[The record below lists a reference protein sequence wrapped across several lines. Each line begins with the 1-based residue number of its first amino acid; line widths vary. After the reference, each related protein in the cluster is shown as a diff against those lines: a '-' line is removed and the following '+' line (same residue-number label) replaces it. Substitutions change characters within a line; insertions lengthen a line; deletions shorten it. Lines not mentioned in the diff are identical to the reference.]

1 MKQSI
6 RSICSLALATVL
18 ALSLS
23 ACSSTPSS
31 SSQGSGESSSQSSS
45 QTETVTIKV
54 GASPAPHAEI
64 LEVVKPLL
72 EQEGITL
79 EVTEFTD
86 YVIPNEAVEG
96 GDLDANY
103 FQHQPYLT
111 DFNATRGTHLVSI
124 ASINFEPLGLYP
136 GKTKSVEE
144 LPDGAV
150 IAVPSDTSNEARA
163 LQLLE
168 SLGLIQLKEGVGLEA
183 TTKDIVENPK
193 NISFQELEAAQLVN
207 ALPDVDLAVINGNYA
222 VDAKITDTVLA
233 SESKDSDGA
242 STYANILVVKE
253 GDETRP
259 ELLKLAEVLQSD
271 EVKTFIESTYNG
283 VVVPVF

>member
-1 MKQSI
+1 MRHSI
-6 RSICSLALATVL
+6 GSLCALVLAGALTLSLAG
-18 ALSLS
+18 
-23 ACSSTPSS
+23 CSTPSS
-31 SSQGSGESSSQSSS
+31 SENSSSSSQSSS
-45 QTETVTIKV
+45 QEAQTITIKV

-72 EQEGITL
+72 AEEGINL

-86 YVIPNEAVEG
+86 YIIPNEAVEG

-124 ASINFEPLGLYP
+124 ASVHFEPLGVYP
-136 GKTKSVEE
+136 GKIQTIDA
-144 LPDGAV
+144 LPDGGV
-150 IAVPSDTSNEARA
+150 IAVPNDTSNEARA

-168 SLGLIQLKEGVGLEA
+168 SLGLIELKEGVGLEA
-183 TTKDIVENPK
+183 TPWDIVSNPK
-193 NISFQELEAAQLVN
+193 NLTFQELEAAQLVN
-207 ALPDVDLAVINGNYA
+207 VLPDVDLAVINGNYA
-222 VDAKITDTVLA
+222 VDAQITDTILA
-233 SESKDSDGA
+233 SEDKESEGA
-242 STYANILVVKE
+242 TTYANILVVRE
-253 GDETRP
+253 GDEQRP
-259 ELLKLAEVLQSD
+259 ELQKLAEALQSE

>member
-1 MKQSI
+1 MRHSI
-6 RSICSLALATVL
+6 GSLCALVLAGALTLSLAG
-18 ALSLS
+18 
-23 ACSSTPSS
+23 CSTPSS
-31 SSQGSGESSSQSSS
+31 SENSSSSSQSSS
-45 QTETVTIKV
+45 QEAQTITIKV

-72 EQEGITL
+72 AEEGINL

-86 YVIPNEAVEG
+86 YIIPNEAVEG

-124 ASINFEPLGLYP
+124 ASVHFEPLGVYP
-136 GKTKSVEE
+136 GKIQTIDA
-144 LPDGAV
+144 LPDGGV
-150 IAVPSDTSNEARA
+150 IAVPNDTSNEARA

-168 SLGLIQLKEGVGLEA
+168 SLGLIELKEGVGLEA
-183 TTKDIVENPK
+183 TPLDIVSNPK
-193 NISFQELEAAQLVN
+193 NLTFQELEAAQLVN
-207 ALPDVDLAVINGNYA
+207 VLPDVDLAVINGNYA
-222 VDAKITDTVLA
+222 VDAQITDTILA
-233 SESKDSDGA
+233 SEDKESEGA
-242 STYANILVVKE
+242 TTYANILVVRE
-253 GDETRP
+253 GDEQRP
-259 ELLKLAEVLQSD
+259 ELQKLAEALQSE